1 MKKYIFILLALSL
14 FSCFKK
20 ENTGLKTI
28 VFPYNEYNQLLGK
41 QKRKFLDSLYKDV
54 ATVPNN
60 EQGVKYLFDMS
71 SEYYY
76 INDFPKSLKI
86 SRDLLEIA
94 IDKSDT
100 LNIAKSYSFIGDT
113 YAQDHKDSAYFYY
126 QKAEKLYQII
136 GNDEHMGKMSF
147 NKAYVLFYEGN
158 YLQSEIELS
167 KALQLLK
174 SNSNHELLYT
184 FYNLMGCNLENLED
198 YDAALDYF
206 EQAKNQLKMAREA
219 GINYNSYSNCDV
231 AISINMANIYDKTYQ
246 YEKSITT
253 IKPLITKEL
262 EDKWPNDYS
271 IALGNLGY
279 SMMKK
284 GDLRGVE
291 TMLHKS
297 LNASIKHGN
306 QTTTFYKLITL
317 GEYYLTVK
325 DTAQSLRFLKKSLFL
340 GKKIKANS
348 EIKLIYELLAK
359 AEPHQD
365 SYYKEKIIQLSD
377 SLAIAQRKT
386 NNKYARI
393 AYETSVIEDQNK
405 VLSKNNL
412 YLITGS
418 FILIVFFVVIL
429 VLRYWRNKRKEL
441 EYQRQ
446 LQEANVEL
454 FELLQHYQIDLNQ
467 AKVIEQN
474 RISKELH
481 DSVTNK
487 LLGVHLVLK
496 TLNESDDS
504 DTKAKRKKYIED
516 IHAIENEIREITHD
530 LRTEEMDSHFD
541 FKMLLLNCVQ
551 QANEMGTTRFSL
563 DCDAMIDWESVSGL
577 IKITLYRI
585 IQEALSNVT
594 KYAEASECKVV
605 ISLKDKETI
614 EVSISDNGKGFDR
627 KAIKSQGIG
636 LKNMKER
643 AEKVNSNL
651 SITTQVGVGTQIQC
665 SFKIN

>member
-1 MKKYIFILLALSL
+1 MNKYSIILLVLSL
-14 FSCFKK
+14 FSCTKK
-20 ENTGLKTI
+20 VDITTKTI
-28 VFPYNEYNQLLGK
+28 AFPYEEYNQIPGK
-41 QKRKFLDSLYKDV
+41 QKIKFLDSLYKDV

-60 EQGVKYLFDMS
+60 EQGVKYLFDLS
-71 SEYYY
+71 TEYYY
-76 INDFPKSLKI
+76 INDLPKSLKI
-86 SRDLLEIA
+86 SRDLLNISKE
-94 IDKSDT
+94 KSDT

-113 YAQDHKDSAYFYY
+113 YDQEQKDSAYFYY

-136 GNDEHMGKMSF
+136 GNNENIGKMSY

-158 YLQSEIELS
+158 YIQSEIELS

-184 FYNLMGCNLENLED
+184 VYNLMGCNLQNLED

-206 EQAKNQLKMAREA
+206 KLAKNELKLAHRT
-219 GINYNSYSNCDV
+219 GINYNKYSNYDI
-231 AISINMANIYDKTYQ
+231 AISINIANIYDKTHQ
-246 YEKSITT
+246 YGKSIKT

-279 SMMKK
+279 SMMKN
-284 GDLRGVE
+284 GDLKGVKK
-291 TMLHKS
+291 MLYKS
-297 LNASIKHGN
+297 LNTSIKHGN

-317 GEYYLTVK
+317 GEYYLIVK
-325 DTAQSLRFLKKSLFL
+325 DTAKSLRFLKKSLLL
-340 GKKIKANS
+340 GKRIKANS

-365 SYYKEKIIQLSD
+365 SYYKQKIIQLSD
-377 SLAIAQRKT
+377 SLAKAQRKT

-393 AYETSVIEDQNK
+393 AYETSVIEDENK
-405 VLSKNNL
+405 VLTKNNL
-412 YLITGS
+412 YLILGS
-418 FILIVFFVVIL
+418 LFLIVLFVVLFILK
-429 VLRYWRNKRKEL
+429 YWKSKKNEL

-454 FELLQHYQIDLNQ
+454 FELIQHYQIDLNQ
-467 AKVIEQN
+467 AKVLEQN

-496 TLNESDDS
+496 TLNESDEIDIK
-504 DTKAKRKKYIED
+504 TKRKKYIEE
-516 IHAIENEIREITHD
+516 IHAIENEIREITHN
-530 LRTEEMDSHFD
+530 LRTEEIELHFD
-541 FKMLLLNCVQ
+541 FTILLLNCIE
-551 QANEMGTTRFSL
+551 QANEIGTTRFSL
-563 DCDAMIDWESVSGL
+563 HCDSLIDWDSIIGL

-594 KYAEASECKVV
+594 KYAEASECLVT
-605 ISLKDKETI
+605 ISTLDNQTI
-614 EVSISDNGKGFDR
+614 DLSISDNGKGFDL
-627 KAIKSQGIG
+627 KEIKSKGIG

-643 AEKVNSNL
+643 ANKVHSNL
-651 SITTQVGVGTQIQC
+651 SITSRLGEGTKIQC
-665 SFKIN
+665 KIKIV